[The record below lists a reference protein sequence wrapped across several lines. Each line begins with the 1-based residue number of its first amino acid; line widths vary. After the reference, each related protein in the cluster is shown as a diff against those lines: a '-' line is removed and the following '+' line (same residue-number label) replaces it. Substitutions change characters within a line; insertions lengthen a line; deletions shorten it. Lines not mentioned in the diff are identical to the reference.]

1 MTIIYKSTLL
11 HFVLFCN
18 QIKQKLQHRPNEN
31 RQGQYLLEHLICG
44 CKTTQGHIQ
53 GTNDDV
59 LLRWWPYISIIN
71 CPYLYQCTL
80 STFTHTQEYIFSYI
94 YADGKTR
101 LQMLEYIYGRMK
113 KHSIYLAQVNILF
126 MYFVMNLLECSKKF
140 ARWIVEKR

>member
-1 MTIIYKSTLL
+1 MLR
-11 HFVLFCN
+11 FVLFCN

-31 RQGQYLLEHLICG
+31 RQGQYLLELLICG

-80 STFTHTQEYIFSYI
+80 SSFTHTNIFGIFRHKDFYTH
-94 YADGKTR
+94 AW
-101 LQMLEYIYGRMK
+101 
-113 KHSIYLAQVNILF
+113 IYLRLCEEAFHLSGS
-126 MYFVMNLLECSKKF
+126 SKYSF
-140 ARWIVEKR
+140 YVFLWWICKSVAKAFEQKTYGNRYLT

>member
-1 MTIIYKSTLL
+1 MLR
-11 HFVLFCN
+11 FVLFCN

-31 RQGQYLLEHLICG
+31 RQGQYLLELLICG

-80 STFTHTQEYIFSYI
+80 SSFTHTQTYLVYS
-94 YADGKTR
+94 DTKTFTH
-101 LQMLEYIYGRMK
+101 MLGYIYGCAK

-126 MYFVMNLLECSKKF
+126 MYFCDEFVRVLQKLLNKKHMV
-140 ARWIVEKR
+140 IVI